1 MQLHPK
7 RISENEIKR
16 KNIFMEKSINCTQKK
31 YMRMKLKE
39 KNTFMEKSIVK
50 YEKINSEFMLVFY
63 LIAGLHKGCSNDQWG

>member
-31 YMRMKLKE
+31 ISENEIKRK
-39 KNTFMEKSIVK
+39 K
-50 YEKINSEFMLVFY
+50 YIYGKIY
-63 LIAGLHKGCSNDQWG
+63 RKI